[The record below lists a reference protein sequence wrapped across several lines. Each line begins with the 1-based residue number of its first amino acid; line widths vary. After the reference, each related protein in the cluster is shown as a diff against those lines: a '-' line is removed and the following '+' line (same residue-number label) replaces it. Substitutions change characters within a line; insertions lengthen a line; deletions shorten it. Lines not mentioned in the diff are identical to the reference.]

1 MSEMGI
7 TPKRKAQFTF
17 TSSITVREVHRRMKR
32 ILDTVENDPHDI
44 LREIREFRFI
54 TTDNG
59 GVV

>member
-1 MSEMGI
+1 MGI
-7 TPKRKAQFTF
+7 TPEQKAQFPF
-17 TSSITVREVHRRMKR
+17 TSPITVRKVYGRMNG

-54 TTDNG
+54 TTGNG